1 MTSSPADHDHGHG
14 DNAAVVPDSDR
25 VARLLAPSSAA
36 RRKRSLFSACGPSST
51 RPPSIVQDPHKYP
64 RVGRPIRSSSI
75 AYSAL
80 IDDSLHDVLDGA
92 GANDLH
98 HPTDDDDGKAST
110 THGAP
115 PAAAA
120 SALDTTNADRAKGDE
135 SAPADGKTT
144 NNDDTESAYSA
155 TDDSDSPTDI
165 DVSTVSS
172 HRSSLLDL
180 LSASATGKSAPAVT
194 PTTPTPPGCCPVQL
208 PSPSLR
214 LFRRVLN
221 HHRHLLLRSS
231 KMASTLAA
239 PLMPPS
245 SQRSLPV
252 PPPPR
257 HVFEESDVLSSDD
270 DDTECLS
277 REWDLP
283 PSPPMSPAAAEPAR
297 MRPRTVSFAP
307 DVEVR
312 YTFAPGEYDRNPID
326 PPPMSAR
333 DYYEYQV
340 IAFEMHQAIKF
351 ELTMRQL
358 GMWAPAAPT
367 VPTIPVVAS
376 TLERRREV
384 QDTFARGTKV
394 LVAKPRGQSLQYS
407 QVNRAQVAAAMA
419 SAESKAA
426 ASETASTVL
435 DISLQA

>member
-1 MTSSPADHDHGHG
+1 MTNSPADHDHGP
-14 DNAAVVPDSDR
+14 DSAAVVPDSDR

-51 RPPSIVQDPHKYP
+51 RPPSIAQDPHKYP

-80 IDDSLHDVLDGA
+80 FDDDLHDVLDAA
-92 GANDLH
+92 GANDR
-98 HPTDDDDGKAST
+98 HPTDDGKTSSP

-115 PAAAA
+115 PAAPATPAA
-120 SALDTTNADRAKGDE
+120 AFAPDTTNADCPKGDE
-135 SAPADGKTT
+135 SAPVTKYDA
-144 NNDDTESAYSA
+144 ESAYST
-155 TDDSDSPTDI
+155 TDDSSTDV

-180 LSASATGKSAPAVT
+180 LSASATGPSAAAA
-194 PTTPTPPGCCPVQL
+194 PTTPTPGCCPVQL
-208 PSPSLR
+208 PSTSLR

-221 HHRHLLLRSS
+221 HHRLLLLRSS

-239 PLMPPS
+239 PLMPPT
-245 SQRSLPV
+245 QRSLPV

-270 DDTECLS
+270 DADTECVG

-283 PSPPMSPAAAEPAR
+283 PSPPMSPAAAVPR

-307 DVEVR
+307 EVEVR

-326 PPPMSAR
+326 PPAMTAR

-419 SAESKAA
+419 SADAKT

>member
-1 MTSSPADHDHGHG
+1 MTNSPADHDHGPG

-51 RPPSIVQDPHKYP
+51 RPPSIAQDPHKYP

-80 IDDSLHDVLDGA
+80 IDDDLHDVLDGA
-92 GANDLH
+92 GANEPH
-98 HPTDDDDGKAST
+98 HPTTDDDGKTIT

-115 PAAAA
+115 FAAAA
-120 SALDTTNADRAKGDE
+120 FASNTTNADRAKGDE
-135 SAPADGKTT
+135 SAPVPAAN
-144 NNDDTESAYSA
+144 NNDDSESAYSA
-155 TDDSDSPTDI
+155 TIDDDSSTDI

-180 LSASATGKSAPAVT
+180 LSASATSKSAPVAA
-194 PTTPTPPGCCPVQL
+194 PTTPTAPGCCPVQL

-245 SQRSLPV
+245 SQRSLPA

-270 DDTECLS
+270 DDDADTECLG

-283 PSPPMSPAAAEPAR
+283 PSPPMSPAGEP
-297 MRPRTVSFAP
+297 RPRPRAVSFAP

-358 GMWAPAAPT
+358 GIWAPAAPT

-419 SAESKAA
+419 SAESKAP
-426 ASETASTVL
+426 SETASTVL

>member
-1 MTSSPADHDHGHG
+1 MTNSLADHDHGP
-14 DNAAVVPDSDR
+14 DNAAVVPSSNS

-51 RPPSIVQDPHKYP
+51 RPASTAQDPHKCP

-80 IDDSLHDVLDGA
+80 FDDSLHDLLDGA
-92 GANDLH
+92 GANDQH
-98 HPTDDDDGKAST
+98 AIVDDGRTSA
-110 THGAP
+110 THGTP

-120 SALDTTNADRAKGDE
+120 ATAPAAAFAPDPTNADRPKGDE
-135 SAPADGKTT
+135 SAPVAD
-144 NNDDTESAYSA
+144 DSESAYSA
-155 TDDSDSPTDI
+155 TDDDSSTTDI

-180 LSASATGKSAPAVT
+180 LSASATGPSVAPA
-194 PTTPTPPGCCPVQL
+194 PSTPTPPGCCPVQL

-221 HHRHLLLRSS
+221 HHRLLLLRSS

-270 DDTECLS
+270 DADTECLG

-283 PSPPMSPAAAEPAR
+283 PSPPMSPAAAEPVR
-297 MRPRTVSFAP
+297 MRPRAVSFAP

-419 SAESKAA
+419 SADAKT